1 MIEGVRSWALTVCSA
16 CVLGALLTM
25 LFPADSS
32 KKLLNM
38 IISMM
43 ILCVIFK
50 PLSSLGKFAMDL
62 DKHKFSA
69 SQYENSQLKKLEDE
83 VESNAKRIYSS
94 YIEENLRRV
103 LDGSRISYESI
114 VVNMDNSDDGCISIG
129 QVEVIVKNEDEA
141 QSEQIKQLLMP
152 YIGAEPVVKIREL
165 Q

>member
-1 MIEGVRSWALTVCSA
+1 MIEGMRSWALGVCSV
-16 CVLGALLTM
+16 CTLGALISIV
-25 LFPADSS
+25 FPNNSS

-50 PLSSLGKFAMDL
+50 PLSSLGKFVMDL
-62 DKHKFSA
+62 DKHKFST
-69 SQYENSQLKKLEDE
+69 SQYENSKLEEE
-83 VESNAKRIYSS
+83 VEDNAKKIYSS

-103 LDGSRISYESI
+103 LDGSRISYESV

-152 YIGAEPVVKIREL
+152 YIGSEPVVKIMEL

>member
-1 MIEGVRSWALTVCSA
+1 MCT
-16 CVLGALLTM
+16 LGALISIV
-25 LFPADSS
+25 FPNNSS

-50 PLSSLGKFAMDL
+50 PLSSLGKFVMDL
-62 DKHKFSA
+62 DKHKFST
-69 SQYENSQLKKLEDE
+69 SQYENSKLEEE
-83 VESNAKRIYSS
+83 VEDNAKKIYSS

-103 LDGSRISYESI
+103 LDGSRISYESV

-152 YIGAEPVVKIREL
+152 YIGSEPVVKIMEL